1 MKKSVYALIAPV
13 GQLTGNGQLRESI
26 QERRRIYEKE
36 ACFWY
41 LSNKLVDQFDFAMKE
56 GLEAVV
62 AEELSVVVWQ
72 QLRFGGKIVS
82 VNLDIKD
89 LNEHA
94 NQLPPTPLQAK
105 ISTKDCSDNSCRG
118 CCKKQLDIDMS

>member
-26 QERRRIYEKE
+26 QERRGIYEKE
-36 ACFWY
+36 ARFWY
-41 LSNKLVDQFDFAMKE
+41 LSNKLVDQFDLAMKE

-89 LNEHA
+89 LNEHEV
-94 NQLPPTPLQAK
+94 NFRPHLCRQKFQLK
-105 ISTKDCSDNSCRG
+105 IAVITLVADVARNS
-118 CCKKQLDIDMS
+118 

>member
-1 MKKSVYALIAPV
+1 MKKSVYALMAPV

-36 ACFWY
+36 ARFWY
-41 LSNKLVDQFDFAMKE
+41 LSNKLVDQFELALEE

-82 VNLDIKD
+82 ANLDIKD
-89 LNEHA
+89 LNEDA
-94 NQLPPTPLQAK
+94 SQLPPTPLQAK
-105 ISTKDCSDNSCRG
+105 ISIRDCSDNSCCG

>member
-1 MKKSVYALIAPV
+1 MHALLAPV

-26 QERRRIYEKE
+26 QERRHIYKTE
-36 ACFWY
+36 ARFWY
-41 LSNKLVDQFDFAMKE
+41 LSNELVDQFDLAMEE

-62 AEELSVVVWQ
+62 AEELSVAVWQ

-94 NQLPPTPLQAK
+94 SQLPPTPLQAK
-105 ISTKDCSDNSCRG
+105 IATRNCSDDSCCG
-118 CCKKQLDIDMS
+118 CCKKQLDINMS